1 MSRGEFIERLR
12 QLLQDVPPTEREE
25 AIQYYTDY
33 FDDAGEENEAGVI
46 ASLGSPEELA
56 KVIKAG
62 LNDGGA
68 AGEFTESG
76 FAGYGTRVKAE
87 VAAPG
92 SMAQPESE
100 EKKTEGTDDA
110 HTSHN
115 GQESTASKPEKRKLS
130 GGIIAL
136 IVIAVILTFPLWIG
150 IVAGLFGIAVGLLGG
165 LFGILVG
172 VLACGIALIV
182 AGAVVFSVGIA
193 TLGTLPLGGL
203 CLIGV
208 SFLIIAVGIL
218 FFWLMVLGFG
228 KVLPWAVR
236 GIAALF
242 QKLFHRGGATV

>member
-1 MSRGEFIERLR
+1 MSRGEFIERLT
-12 QLLQDVPPTEREE
+12 QLLQDVSPTEREE

-33 FDDAGEENEAGVI
+33 FDDAGAENEASVI

-87 VAAPG
+87 VADPN
-92 SMAQPESE
+92 SMTQQRSE
-100 EKKTEGTDDA
+100 EQKTESTGNGQA
-110 HTSHN
+110 SCN
-115 GQESTASKPEKRKLS
+115 GQESTASKPGKKKLS
-130 GGIIAL
+130 GGVIAL
-136 IVIAVILTFPLWIG
+136 IVVAVILTFPLWIG
-150 IVAGLFGIAVGLLGG
+150 IVAGLFGIAIGLLGG

-182 AGAVVFSVGIA
+182 AGTVVFGVGIA
-193 TLGTLPLGGL
+193 TLGTLPFGGL

-228 KVLPWAVR
+228 KLLPWAVR
-236 GIAALF
+236 GIVSLF
-242 QKLFHRGGATV
+242 QKLFH

>member
-1 MSRGEFIERLR
+1 MSRGEFIERLT
-12 QLLQDVPPTEREE
+12 QLLQDVSPTEREE

-33 FDDAGEENEAGVI
+33 FDDAGAENEASVI

-87 VAAPG
+87 VADPN
-92 SMAQPESE
+92 SMTQQRSE
-100 EKKTEGTDDA
+100 EQKTESTGNGQA
-110 HTSHN
+110 SCN
-115 GQESTASKPEKRKLS
+115 GQESTASKPGKKKLS
-130 GGIIAL
+130 GGVIAL
-136 IVIAVILTFPLWIG
+136 IVVAVILTFPLWIG
-150 IVAGLFGIAVGLLGG
+150 IVAGLFGIAIGLLGG

-182 AGAVVFSVGIA
+182 AGAVVFGVGIA
-193 TLGTLPLGGL
+193 TLGTLPFGGL

-218 FFWLMVLGFG
+218 FFWMMVLGFG
-228 KVLPWAVR
+228 KLLPWAVR
-236 GIAALF
+236 GIVSLF
-242 QKLFHRGGATV
+242 QKLFHRGGATA